1 MPPSTEAPDPTGT
14 PAPALT
20 PDPAGAPASSGTAER
35 PEVSSPAEVPSPA
48 EAPGP
53 TRSGDSGPRRL
64 FVLRHAKSARPEGVP
79 DRDRPLGPRGLRD
92 APAAGR
98 FLAEG
103 GGLPDLVLC
112 SPARRARETWGLA
125 AAELERP
132 VATRHDPR
140 LYGADEQDLLEV
152 LHDVPDEVGTLLI
165 VGHNPGLEDLV
176 MLLAGDSVDDALDRV
191 RTKFPTCALAVLAWH
206 GTWTDLGPD
215 EALLTELWTARG
227 SS

>member
-1 MPPSTEAPDPTGT
+1 MPPSTE
-14 PAPALT
+14 T
-20 PDPAGAPASSGTAER
+20 PDPAGTPASTG
-35 PEVSSPAEVPSPA
+35 
-48 EAPGP
+48 
-53 TRSGDSGPRRL
+53 SGDTGPHRL
-64 FVLRHAKSARPEGVP
+64 FVLRHAKSAWPEGVP

-98 FLAEG
+98 FLAET

-112 SPARRARETWGLA
+112 SPARRARETWELA

-140 LYGADEQDLLEV
+140 LYGADEQDLLDV

-165 VGHNPGLEDLV
+165 VGHNPGLEDLIT
-176 MLLAGDSVDDALDRV
+176 LLAGSSVGTALDRV
-191 RTKFPTCALAVLAWH
+191 RTKFPTCALAVLTCH
-206 GTWTDLGPD
+206 GTWTDLGPG
-215 EALLTELWTARG
+215 EALLTELRIARG